1 MSLPSGRDIFLR
13 FDSIQGEKP
22 FEFHAVVEIEAVFGR
37 PEDFDLIF
45 SDRPHPGRGGRRTY
59 RYGDG

>member
-45 SDRPHPGRGGRRTY
+45 SDRPPRPGRGEDTY